1 MLDFII
7 SQSLCFFFPY
17 PVYLLFLS
25 FCLSNVKKSMIIIRA
40 IKKRIRIILSVAVI
54 ISSACLIVTIF
65 FITILN
71 SQSINEKGFSKRL
84 SSFVKKSASSVS
96 PEDEFLIKHPVF
108 RNFHIMPPAQK
119 KNVRLLSLWQLLLK
133 ETTVGKPFETR
144 GGLSVKPRYGK
155 ISSNKVLGQIL
166 PGHKIRIGIVA
177 ASPGNRP
184 QTNFFTDSDLPQH
197 Q

>member
-17 PVYLLFLS
+17 PVYLLSLS
-25 FCLSNVKKSMIIIRA
+25 FCLSNVKKKYDHHKSN
-40 IKKRIRIILSVAVI
+40 KKLSVAVI

-71 SQSINEKGFSKRL
+71 SQSLYENGFSKRL

-119 KNVRLLSLWQLLLK
+119 KNVRLLVIV
-133 ETTVGKPFETR
+133 TTAPQRNDRREA
-144 GGLSVKPRYGK
+144 
-155 ISSNKVLGQIL
+155 
-166 PGHKIRIGIVA
+166 IRNTWWTQCKAQVWK
-177 ASPGNRP
+177 
-184 QTNFFTDSDLPQH
+184 NFIK
-197 Q
+197 

>member
-17 PVYLLFLS
+17 PVYLLSLS

-40 IKKRIRIILSVAVI
+40 IKKRIRNILSVAVI

-71 SQSINEKGFSKRL
+71 SQSIYENGFSKRL

-119 KNVRLLSLWQLLLK
+119 KNVRLLVIV
-133 ETTVGKPFETR
+133 TTAPQRNDRREA
-144 GGLSVKPRYGK
+144 
-155 ISSNKVLGQIL
+155 
-166 PGHKIRIGIVA
+166 IRNTWWTQCKTQVWK
-177 ASPGNRP
+177 
-184 QTNFFTDSDLPQH
+184 NFIK
-197 Q
+197 